1 MVMLKFQSTSNFF
14 KMGEKIMSASYD
26 KFQPSQELTDL
37 LKRSG
42 SAEKIQSLEANAQF
56 AKALELPLRQGV
68 LNGDILD
75 GIFEPIRLSESATPE
90 FPLDFLAPGTEKDFV
105 AYTIPNHGYIPERH
119 IEGDYVMVPT
129 YDIGASI
136 DYLLK
141 YARDARWDVVG
152 RAMEVMEAQFVKKM
166 NDDGWHTLLAAGVD
180 RNIVVYDGDAANG
193 QFTKRLVSLMKT
205 VMRRNGGGNSTS
217 NNRGMLTDLYVSPE
231 AMEDIRNW
239 GVDQVDE
246 VTRREIYTAADGS
259 INRIFGV
266 NLHDLDELGN
276 GQEYQLFYANEL
288 SGSQPSGHNTE
299 IVVGL
304 DLRKR
309 DSFVMP
315 VRQEVQIFEDDSLHR
330 QKRAGFY
337 GWAEQGFA
345 VLDNRRVILG
355 SL

>member
-1 MVMLKFQSTSNFF
+1 
-14 KMGEKIMSASYD
+14 MSA
-26 KFQPSQELTDL
+26 KTERFQPTPELTDL
-37 LKRSG
+37 LMRSG
-42 SAEKIQSLEANAQF
+42 SPNREVALAANAEF
-56 AKALELPLRQGV
+56 AKALELPLRQG
-68 LNGDILD
+68 LLSGDILD
-75 GIFEPIRLSESATPE
+75 GIFEPIKLAQSATPE

-119 IEGDYVMVPT
+119 VEGDYVMVPT

-152 RAMEVMEAQFVKKM
+152 RAMEVLEATFVKKM

-180 RNIVVYDGDAANG
+180 RNIVVFDSDASAS

-217 NNRGMLTDLYVSPE
+217 ANRGMLTDLFVSPE

-239 GVDQVDE
+239 GLDQIDE
-246 VTRREIYTAADGS
+246 ITRREIYTAADGS
-259 INRIFGV
+259 LNRVFGV
-266 NLHDLDELGN
+266 NLHDLDELGV
-276 GQEYQLFYANEL
+276 GQEYQAFFTTSLAA
-288 SGSQPSGHNTE
+288 SMPGSDTE
-299 IVVGL
+299 VVVGL
-304 DLRKR
+304 DMRKR
-309 DSFVMP
+309 DSFIMP
-315 VRQEVQIFEDDSLHR
+315 IRQEVQIFEDDTLHR

-337 GWAEQGFA
+337 GWAELGFA
-345 VLDNRRVILG
+345 VLDNRRVIIG